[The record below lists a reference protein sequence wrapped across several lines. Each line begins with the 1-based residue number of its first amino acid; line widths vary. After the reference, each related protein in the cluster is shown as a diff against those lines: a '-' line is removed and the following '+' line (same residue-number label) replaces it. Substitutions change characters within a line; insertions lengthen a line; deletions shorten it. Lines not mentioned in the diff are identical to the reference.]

1 MKTMTATDAKTR
13 FGQMLDDAMRAPVVI
28 EKSGRSV
35 AVLVS
40 SQEYQRLQDAEEE
53 MWGFRA
59 RMAEANGFLDEAEQT
74 AWLARMGAKLNAET
88 PAN

>member
-13 FGQMLDDAMRAPVVI
+13 FGQMLDDAMLAPVAI

-40 SQEYQRLQDAEEE
+40 SQEYQRLHDAEDA

-59 RMAEANGFLDEAEQT
+59 RMAEANGFLSGMEQT
-74 AWLARMGAKLNAET
+74 AWFARMGEKLNAET

>member
-13 FGQMLDDAMRAPVVI
+13 FGQMLDDAMLAPVAI

-40 SQEYQRLQDAEEE
+40 SKEYQRLQEAEDA

-59 RMAEANGFLDEAEQT
+59 RMAEANGFLSGDEQT
-74 AWLARMGAKLNAET
+74 AWFARMGEKLNAET